1 MMASSLRHI
10 ATEPANLSQKIA
22 SLSTDKGLNE
32 LRISE
37 REKSPSRTSDSELSI
52 GTNSL
57 SHSSHH
63 SEPPPLHKAP
73 LTLPLQTS
81 NGLTFD
87 STNAAQNGITLEE
100 KGQSPLVRRKDHRG
114 SEWEILEGLRD
125 GKKCETKPDKFEGF
139 LMKKRKWPLKGW
151 HKRYFSL
158 DKGILTYAKSTTEM
172 ARGKIHGSVDV
183 GLSVISS
190 KSQRRRIDIDAEEH
204 IYHLKVKNQAQ
215 FQDWVAQLRH
225 HRLYRQH
232 EIAFGTRDAP
242 KITTPVDELPGV
254 SFPITYTPPMS
265 GNKETSTPWQ
275 GSRHIRSPISQ
286 QSRVA
291 AWILDSSAID
301 QGNKDLSGLQDKL
314 YQLESLLQQLEIASS
329 SCTENHLELPEKE
342 PIVVK
347 KERKR
352 FHLKK
357 RNKKNLNNNQTVSN
371 KMNKF
376 SNKQHSVEII
386 VSKDTP
392 SVSCNSMENILD
404 AEDANALQEKN
415 MCGSLP
421 IQEMAH
427 LSCSHPSLA
436 SSEDMVRPHSLS
448 DSVSL
453 MTCALTE
460 SVTSSTHSSLHKYHD
475 EFVSLAKEVHS
486 GLRAVLRSLQTERER
501 LKQVLEAESVPSN
514 SCSGALITSLRNNLN
529 QALQQNKDLKTKLQE
544 IRALTDVS
552 CMPPP
557 VGTPAGE
564 NGDEPTLIHQPLQ
577 PSLSHESSSVL
588 SASEFFDA
596 AENFS
601 NCTTSSEGSLSE
613 EGASFL
619 SDVSDEGTEYTPIP
633 SVTEVPPTPTCNT
646 GRRSKLPAPKPDTGD
661 FSLWNLLCKNI
672 GKDLSKVSMPVT
684 LNEPLSVLQR
694 LCEELEYSE
703 LLDKAA
709 ETPDQFERMVY
720 IAAFAVSA
728 YSSSSHR
735 AGHKPF
741 NPVLG
746 ETFECIRE
754 DKGFRFIAEQVSHHP
769 PVSVCYAES
778 KNFVFQQDMRIKTKF
793 WGKSMEI
800 LPLGTIHVHLPR
812 TNDHY
817 QWNKVTTCVH
827 NLFSGQRWADQYGE
841 MTITESNGDAS
852 CKLTFVKASY
862 WSSKRHEVFG
872 AVTTREGEVVHNLFG
887 KWTEALYC
895 GVAPSVKCIWRPGTM
910 PEDYEVYYGFTRFAI
925 ELNEL
930 DPELEKWLPP
940 TDTRLRPDQ
949 RLLEEGN
956 IAQAE
961 ISKQQIEQAQRDRR
975 KRREEL
981 GIDYFPLWFRK
992 EMTDDGKDQWVY
1004 TNKYWETR
1012 SNPGFCHIKFPE
1024 KLW

>member
-1 MMASSLRHI
+1 MASSLRHI
-10 ATEPANLSQKIA
+10 ATEPGNLNQKMSTSA
-22 SLSTDKGLNE
+22 SEKGLNE
-32 LRISE
+32 LQICDR
-37 REKSPSRTSDSELSI
+37 RKSPSRTSDSEISV

-57 SHSSHH
+57 SHSSHQ
-63 SEPPPLHKAP
+63 SEPGYQGKPA
-73 LTLPLQTS
+73 LTLPLE
-81 NGLTFD
+81 
-87 STNAAQNGITLEE
+87 STDDHLPTEAINDETKVPAATQ
-100 KGQSPLVRRKDHRG
+100 KVHRG

-125 GKKCETKPDKFEGF
+125 GKKCEVKPGKFEGY
-139 LMKKRKWPLKGW
+139 LMKRRKWPLKGW
-151 HKRYFSL
+151 HKRYFLL
-158 DKGILTYAKSTTEM
+158 DKGILTYAKSPTEM

-183 GLSVISS
+183 GLSVIST

-204 IYHLKVKNQAQ
+204 IYHLKVKTQAQ
-215 FQDWVAQLRH
+215 YQDWVSQLRH

-232 EIAFGTRDAP
+232 EISFGTREAP
-242 KITTPVDELPGV
+242 KITTPVEEMPVG
-254 SFPITYTPPMS
+254 SIPFPISCTPPVNSIQDGS
-265 GNKETSTPWQ
+265 GWQ
-275 GSRHIRSPISQ
+275 SSRHNLIRSPISQ

-301 QGNKDLSGLQDKL
+301 QGNKDLSSLQDKI
-314 YQLESLLQQLEIASS
+314 YQLETILQQLEMNANTSIDS
-329 SCTENHLELPEKE
+329 HLELPEKG
-342 PIVVK
+342 PVVK

-352 FHLKK
+352 FQLKK
-357 RNKKNLNNNQTVSN
+357 KSKNQKTSSSNNQSVAVKGN
-371 KMNKF
+371 K
-376 SNKQHSVEII
+376 SNKQNVAII
-386 VSKDTP
+386 VSKDASAT
-392 SVSCNSMENILD
+392 SFNSTENIP
-404 AEDANALQEKN
+404 ALSENFIDEK
-415 MCGSLP
+415 GVSDTGLP
-421 IQEMAH
+421 ISEMAH

-436 SSEDMVRPHSLS
+436 SSEDMVRPHSLP

-453 MTCALTE
+453 MTCALPDP
-460 SVTSSTHSSLHKYHD
+460 SSSSTPNSLHKYRE
-475 EFVSLAKEVHS
+475 EFVSLAKQVHS
-486 GLRAVLRSLQTERER
+486 GLKSVVRSLQTERER
-501 LKQVLEAESVPSN
+501 LKQVLETESVPSN
-514 SCSGALITSLRNNLN
+514 SNSGALIASLRNSLN
-529 QALQQNKDLKTKLQE
+529 QAMQQNKDLKAKLTE
-544 IRALTDVS
+544 IHNITDVS
-552 CMPPP
+552 SIAPP
-557 VGTPAGE
+557 VGTPAAD
-564 NGDEPTLIHQPLQ
+564 NDEPT
-577 PSLSHESSSVL
+577 PSVSHESSSAL

-601 NCTTSSEGSLSE
+601 MCTTTSEGSLSE
-613 EGASFL
+613 EGTSFI

-661 FSLWNLLCKNI
+661 FSLCNLLFKNI
-672 GKDLSKVSMPVT
+672 GKDLCKVSMPVT
-684 LNEPLSVLQR
+684 LNEPLCVLQR

-709 ETPDQFERMVY
+709 ETADKYERMVY

-728 YSSSSHR
+728 YSSSYHR

-754 DKGFRFIAEQVSHHP
+754 DKGFQFIAEQVSHHP
-769 PVSVCYAES
+769 PVSVCHAES
-778 KNFVFQQDMRIKTKF
+778 KSFIFQQDMRIKTKF

-800 LPLGTIHVHLPR
+800 LPLGTIHVYLPK

-841 MTITESNGDAS
+841 MLITEENGDAT

-872 AVTTREGEVVHNLFG
+872 AVFSRDGKVVHNLFG

-895 GVAPSVKCIWRPGTM
+895 GVAPTVKCIWRPGTM
-910 PEDYEVYYGFTRFAI
+910 PEDYELYYGFTRFAI

-930 DPELEKWLPP
+930 DPELEKLLPP
-940 TDTRLRPDQ
+940 TDTRFRPDQ

-956 IAQAE
+956 IAAAE
-961 ISKQQIEQAQRDRR
+961 ISKQQIEQSQRDRR

-981 GIDYFPLWFRK
+981 GIEYVPMWFK
-992 EMTDDGKDQWVY
+992 KVYLDDGKEQWMF
-1004 TNKYWETR
+1004 TRKYWETR
-1012 SNPGFCHIKFPE
+1012 ANPGFSNITFPE